1 MMASRGRLTLLAD
14 VRKLEDM
21 AEAGKAEPLGTW
33 CRGAPRPDVENR
45 PGLGVPER
53 RPSLTDEE
61 GNGQAAEVSSR
72 HMTIYSMTAL
82 YTSEFIRLR
91 ALGHGQKE

>member
-1 MMASRGRLTLLAD
+1 
-14 VRKLEDM
+14 M
-21 AEAGKAEPLGTW
+21 AEAGEGGTLGL
-33 CRGAPRPDVENR
+33 GAGVHPRPDVENR

-91 ALGHGQKE
+91 ALGHGQKG